1 MKRIL
6 VIALALFMLVSLA
19 ACSLGGGTDNP
30 GTNTPQGTQSD
41 NQGKTNDSG
50 DNTPSSNS
58 DVVITDLAKT
68 VARLMGVELTKMFP
82 DAIVIDGNVATPN
95 FRLMFLFEGRILD
108 DENKTV
114 LKTLSTYLKS
124 VSKDG
129 KLYQDD
135 SFSTEWNEQVA
146 IEDGQVLGEEFY
158 VKLGDYGWFISAAY
172 QDEPGME
179 YENAMYPDYYLIIE
193 RINLE

>member
-1 MKRIL
+1 MKNFLII
-6 VIALALFMLVSLA
+6 VLALIMVISLV
-19 ACSLGGGTDNP
+19 ACGTI
-30 GTNTPQGTQSD
+30 TN
-41 NQGKTNDSG
+41 NQGG
-50 DNTPSSNS
+50 DNTKPNNTSTDKPDNTQPDNTSG
-58 DVVITDLAKT
+58 VVVTDMAKT
-68 VARLMGVELTKMFP
+68 VARMMGVELTKMFP

-108 DENKTV
+108 EDNKV
-114 LKTLSTYLKS
+114 ILKTLSTYLKS
-124 VSKDG
+124 VAVDG

-135 SFSTEWNEQVA
+135 GFSTEWNEQIA

-179 YENAMYPDYYLIIE
+179 YDNAMYPDYYLVIE
-193 RINLE
+193 RINLG

>member
-135 SFSTEWNEQVA
+135 SFSTEWNEQIA